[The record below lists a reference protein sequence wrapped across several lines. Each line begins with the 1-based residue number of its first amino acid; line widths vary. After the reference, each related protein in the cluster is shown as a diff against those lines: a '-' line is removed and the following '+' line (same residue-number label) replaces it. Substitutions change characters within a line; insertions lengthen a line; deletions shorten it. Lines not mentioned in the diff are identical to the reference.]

1 MNKLTDKE
9 LAIIGLR
16 VQDIPDVKPDR
27 VRAMIAQNEKQAKVW
42 SIADDD
48 REKLYKKN
56 DVLRKILAEVECRKE
71 FDYDCDL
78 H

>member
-9 LAIIGLR
+9 LAIVGLR
-16 VQDIPDVKPDR
+16 VQDIPNVKPDI
-27 VRAMIAQNEKQAKVW
+27 VRALIAQNEKQAEVW

-56 DVLRKILAEVECRKE
+56 DILRRILAEVEC
-71 FDYDCDL
+71 
-78 H
+78 

>member
-16 VQDIPDVKPDR
+16 VQDIPNVKSDR
-27 VRAMIAQNEKQAKVW
+27 VRAMIAQNEKQAEVW

-56 DVLRKILAEVECRKE
+56 DILRRILAEVEC
-71 FDYDCDL
+71 
-78 H
+78 

>member
-16 VQDIPDVKPDR
+16 VQDIPNVKPDR
-27 VRAMIAQNEKQAKVW
+27 VRAMIAQNEKQAEVW

-56 DVLRKILAEVECRKE
+56 DVLRKILAEVEC
-71 FDYDCDL
+71 
-78 H
+78 

>member
-16 VQDIPDVKPDR
+16 VQDIPNVKSDR
-27 VRAMIAQNEKQAKVW
+27 VRAMIAQNEKQAEVW

-48 REKLYKKN
+48 HEKLYKKN
-56 DVLRKILAEVECRKE
+56 DILRRILAEVEC
-71 FDYDCDL
+71 
-78 H
+78 